1 MFACA
6 SENEPEGGDHARKG
20 ATLSTFVR
28 PCKRTHRDGHR
39 RHTRRHEEK
48 RESARA
54 RGIILKVVLPTPDRY
69 EQESH
74 APDQGR
80 PDSDFAR
87 NMPDRTK
94 NATAGNEGLRG
105 WQGGSKSIARFE
117 RSSQLPKPSRVYRLQ
132 SLYGRLSRVR
142 DHSGHAKKRA
152 SHQGVCE
159 CLRRINE
166 GRAWAT
172 TDFLSI
178 ERRRDKPGA
187 KVLGALALSYF
198 KTSIAHSTAM
208 DCAGDMKRFEG
219 AASRNAQMLAQQDE
233 SPMGA
238 RHNFLQVSR
247 LILAI
252 SQNES
257 SLPGSSAASRH

>member
-105 WQGGSKSIARFE
+105 WQGGSKSIIL
-117 RSSQLPKPSRVYRLQ
+117 RSSFGLNRHVVKLLLYENILDTQRSELPIKEC
-132 SLYGRLSRVR
+132 
-142 DHSGHAKKRA
+142 A
-152 SHQGVCE
+152 SACV
-159 CLRRINE
+159 
-166 GRAWAT
+166 
-172 TDFLSI
+172 
-178 ERRRDKPGA
+178 
-187 KVLGALALSYF
+187 V
-198 KTSIAHSTAM
+198 
-208 DCAGDMKRFEG
+208 
-219 AASRNAQMLAQQDE
+219 
-233 SPMGA
+233 
-238 RHNFLQVSR
+238 
-247 LILAI
+247 
-252 SQNES
+252 
-257 SLPGSSAASRH
+257 